1 MHKIIY
7 LCESI
12 IKIELNKNY
21 MKRIFNITLIIMLLS
36 TAFSLNAQTKKAVQK
51 KKSPVSLDSLVF
63 QKLTNRFE
71 VGYNNPAQ
79 YGANFSTSYFNGFKA
94 GLTTEYPI
102 INNLSLLSGVLYNF
116 VYSDKLQVYGNST
129 YVFKTV
135 SGHFINIPVQIVYGI
150 PASKD
155 LKFSAFAGPTL
166 NIGVSQIK
174 STLST
179 VAGTTT
185 KFNEQE
191 YTSNLNRL
199 DLQIGLG
206 MSVQWKKYQ
215 LKGGYDYGLVNINR
229 LSTGSLYQKGWFVSL
244 SVTL

>member
-1 MHKIIY
+1 V
-7 LCESI
+7 CEFST
-12 IKIELNKNY
+12 IELNKNN
-21 MKRIFNITLIIMLLS
+21 MKRIFNISLIILLLS
-36 TAFSLNAQTKKAVQK
+36 TVFSLNAQTKKAEQK
-51 KKSPVSLDSLVF
+51 KKTQISLDSLIF

-102 INNLSLLSGVLYNF
+102 QNNLSLLTGVLYNF

-129 YVFKTV
+129 YVFKSV
-135 SGHFINIPVQIVYGI
+135 SGHFINIPVQIAYSLPV
-150 PASKD
+150 SND
-155 LKFSAFAGPTL
+155 LKFIGYAGPTV
-166 NIGVSQIK
+166 NFGISQVM

-179 VAGTTT
+179 VASLTT
-185 KFNEQE
+185 KYSEQQ
-191 YTSNLNRL
+191 YVSNLNQL

-206 MSVQWKKYQ
+206 LGVQWKKYQ
-215 LKGGYDYGLVNINR
+215 VKAGYDYGLLNINR
-229 LSTGSLYQKGWFVSL
+229 LTTGNLNQKGWYVSL